1 MVLKLLSVCVVCVC
15 VYSLAGHII
24 ECGAQATECLCGVC
38 VCVGYS
44 LAGHIIECGA
54 QATECLCGVCVC
66 VQPCWTYYRMWCSS
80 Y

>member
-1 MVLKLLSVCVVCVC
+1 MCVC
-15 VYSLAGHII
+15 
-24 ECGAQATECLCGVC
+24 VC

-66 VQPCWTYYRMWCSS
+66 VWATALLDIL
-80 Y
+80 

>member
-1 MVLKLLSVCVVCVC
+1 MC
-15 VYSLAGHII
+15 
-24 ECGAQATECLCGVC
+24 VC

-54 QATECLCGVCVC
+54 QATECLCVCVC
-66 VQPCWTYYRMWCSS
+66 VCVGYSLAGHIIECGAQATECLCVCVCVCGLQPCWTYYRMWCSS